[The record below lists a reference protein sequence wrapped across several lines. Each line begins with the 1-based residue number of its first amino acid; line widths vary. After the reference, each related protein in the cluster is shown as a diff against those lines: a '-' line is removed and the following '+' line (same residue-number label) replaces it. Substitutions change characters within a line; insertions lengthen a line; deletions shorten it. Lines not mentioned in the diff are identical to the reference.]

1 MKTLT
6 GTVVSDKMDKTVVVA
21 VTLWREHT
29 LYHKRY
35 QVTRKFKAHD
45 EKDEYAVGDTVTIAE
60 TRPLSKEKRWKV
72 IARAQSVKGKA
83 VERTSESPSSA

>member
-1 MKTLT
+1 
-6 GTVVSDKMDKTVVVA
+6 MDKTVVVA

-72 IARAQSVKGKA
+72 MGKA
-83 VERTSESPSSA
+83 TGDPEQLRHGAGKRQATAERKETS